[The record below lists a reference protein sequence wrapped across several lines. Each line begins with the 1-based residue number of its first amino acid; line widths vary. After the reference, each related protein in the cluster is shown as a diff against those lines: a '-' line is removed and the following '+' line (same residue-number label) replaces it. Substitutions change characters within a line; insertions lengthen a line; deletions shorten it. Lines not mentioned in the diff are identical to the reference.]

1 VYTYNPNLL
10 LEDHAIPRFL
20 RIPQAQR
27 NAAWVRNPPKPM
39 PEFYERNATQI
50 AYRQSIEDEKTIKRV
65 LDEQRFRIMR
75 ERANAEKAERDA
87 IMQAAKL
94 SQVQYGEAKRSKA
107 KQAKA

>member
-50 AYRQSIEDEKTIKRV
+50 AYYRSIED
-65 LDEQRFRIMR
+65 D
-75 ERANAEKAERDA
+75 
-87 IMQAAKL
+87 
-94 SQVQYGEAKRSKA
+94 KA
-107 KQAKA
+107 KQRAKDEVRWAD

>member
-1 VYTYNPNLL
+1 MYTYNPNLL

-50 AYRQSIEDEKTIKRV
+50 AYYQSIEDDKAKQRAKDEIRWAALKAKR
-65 LDEQRFRIMR
+65 
-75 ERANAEKAERDA
+75 AAEKAEL
-87 IMQAAKL
+87 AA
-94 SQVQYGEAKRSKA
+94 VAA
-107 KQAKA
+107 AVKQRVRA